1 MARPAMNSAPR
12 DKDGNPLTIAII
24 EELKAKGLN
33 QSQIAAR
40 FGVTR
45 QAVSW
50 HRRTYNGVLTPR
62 EQLLEAHFP
71 WKVSGRHLRTS
82 PYRQLRDHGEWYATG
97 GRGMSAEKLYRVEC
111 LHRRLRDSNAVLEYD
126 PELPSQPGFCI
137 DGGFALRLRRF
148 SDGGLMI
155 RVNEHTV
162 LTEQGRE
169 IWRLPV

>member
-1 MARPAMNSAPR
+1 MNSAPR

-97 GRGMSAEKLYRVEC
+97 
-111 LHRRLRDSNAVLEYD
+111 RRRSCTESSVYIAGCGTATRYSNMTRSF
-126 PELPSQPGFCI
+126 LPSP
-137 DGGFALRLRRF
+137 DSA
-148 SDGGLMI
+148 S
-155 RVNEHTV
+155 
-162 LTEQGRE
+162 TEGSPCGYAVSRTG
-169 IWRLPV
+169 V